1 MIIGS
6 SINDDIYN
14 VYSEM
19 KGKRNI
25 YQLKW
30 GGKGQ
35 VYKLNDFFFII
46 NDFFKILIS
55 RIKVLSL
62 HNKRKYF
69 FFKF

>member
-1 MIIGS
+1 MVHGTRAFAKPLVSDDAHAIEMINGS
-6 SINDDIYN
+6 SMNDDIYN

-35 VYKLNDFFFII
+35 VYKLNDFF
-46 NDFFKILIS
+46 L
-55 RIKVLSL
+55 
-62 HNKRKYF
+62 
-69 FFKF
+69 